1 MQSVV
6 PAIRIASYPAST
18 SFYEKLGFVELWTHQ
33 FEPGFPIF
41 AAVARDG
48 MQIFL
53 TEHTGD
59 CAFGAKV
66 HFYVPD
72 VDALHAEFLARGVPI
87 AEPPGNSLGPNI
99 RDMLIVD
106 ADGSKLVFLTVAHIN
121 Q

>member
-1 MQSVV
+1 MQTVI
-6 PAIRIASYPAST
+6 PALRIRAYASSKSY
-18 SFYEKLGFVELWTHQ
+18 YEQLGFVELWTHQ
-33 FEPGFPIF
+33 FEPGFPVF

-72 VDALHAEFLARGVPI
+72 VDACHAEFQARDMNI

-106 ADGSKLVFLTVAHIN
+106 PDGNKLVFLTLS
-121 Q
+121 

>member
-1 MQSVV
+1 MQTVI
-6 PAIRIASYPAST
+6 PAIRIASYAASKP
-18 SFYEKLGFVELWTHQ
+18 FYEKLSFIEQWTHQ

-41 AAVARDG
+41 AAVARGD

-72 VDALHAEFLARGVPI
+72 VDACHAEFLRSDVPI
-87 AEPPGNSLGPNI
+87 AQPPGNGLGPTI
-99 RDMLIVD
+99 RDMLITD
-106 ADGSKLVFLTVAHIN
+106 PDGNRLCFLTVL
-121 Q
+121 